1 MNHFSS
7 AFYYLK
13 GGLILNGQ
21 IEKILDKSFTFHGPT
36 HKISPFL
43 FPREVQMILKIA
55 FVEIMDLFTYF
66 AE

>member
-1 MNHFSS
+1 M
-7 AFYYLK
+7 AKLK
-13 GGLILNGQ
+13 KYWTSL
-21 IEKILDKSFTFHGPT
+21 SRST